1 MTKRIFLLA
10 AMLLCLT
17 SSGFGQ
23 SNEFRRFEIA
33 SEVISVLRVTGDYYG
48 GGGLSFAFHKS
59 PRLAF
64 VADLAVYEA
73 AIPFDGDQELILYT
87 FGPRYSFSR
96 GNRWMFFAQALAG
109 GARVTNKYQSISPP
123 FTTTTTVSAN
133 GFSMTAGGGVDLGL
147 KNWIA
152 LRLIDVD
159 YTYMHFSDAL
169 DPNVNGIKVGIGV
182 VFRFGK
188 K

>member
-17 SSGFGQ
+17 SFGFGQ
-23 SNEFRRFEIA
+23 ANEFRRFEIA
-33 SEVISVLRVTGDYYG
+33 SNVISILRLTGDYYG
-48 GGGLSFAFHKS
+48 GGDLSFAFHKS

-64 VADLAVYEA
+64 VADVAVYEV
-73 AIPFDGDQELILYT
+73 AIPFDGDQELTIYG
-87 FGPRYSFSR
+87 FGPRYSLSR
-96 GNRWMFFAQALAG
+96 GKRWMFFGQALAG
-109 GARVTNKYQSISPP
+109 GARVTDKYKTISPP
-123 FTTTTTVSAN
+123 FTTTTSVSAN

-152 LRLIDVD
+152 LRLVDVD
-159 YTYMHFSDAL
+159 YTFLHFSDAVDTNL
-169 DPNVNGIKVGIGV
+169 NGIKVGIGV